1 VIYAGCD
8 LGILSAKVAI
18 IENNDILAFEILP
31 YKNLPKQAAVE
42 VMDKALAKACL
53 SEEQID
59 YCLSTGFGKKAVPY
73 ADDNAPDVMCLH
85 RAVRKLNPGIR
96 TVIDVGGHTFTAF
109 NIDDNG
115 RITESAITD
124 KCAAGTGKFI
134 EVMAKALEMPLEELS
149 EASLSSNNPLR
160 ITSQCVILAESDVIS
175 YVNDGCDPFDIFAGI
190 ASTVAAKIV
199 GLVRR
204 ISVNEEVAMVG
215 GVAKNSSVVKDFEKD
230 LGLKLADLAGVDPQ
244 VIGAFGAA
252 LMAKED
258 HPAS

>member
-1 VIYAGCD
+1 MIYAGCD

-18 IENNDILAFEILP
+18 VENGDILAFEILP
-31 YKNLPKQAAVE
+31 YRSLPKQAAVE
-42 VMDKALAKACL
+42 AMERALDKAGISAK
-53 SEEQID
+53 QVD

-73 ADDNAPDVMCLH
+73 TDDIAPDVMCLH
-85 RAVRKLNPGIR
+85 RAVRKLNPRVR

-175 YVNDGCDPFDIFAGI
+175 YVNDGYDPYDIFAGI
-190 ASTVAAKIV
+190 ALTVADKIA
-199 GLVRR
+199 GLIRR
-204 ISVNEEVAMVG
+204 VSVNEEVAMVG
-215 GVAKNSSVVKDFEKD
+215 GVAKNSIVVRDFEGV
-230 LGLKLADLAGVDPQ
+230 LGLKLADLVGVDPQ
-244 VIGAFGAA
+244 IIGAFGAA
-252 LMAKED
+252 LMAEEER
-258 HPAS
+258 PAS

>member
-1 VIYAGCD
+1 M
-8 LGILSAKVAI
+8 GILSAKVAI

-31 YKNLPKQAAVE
+31 YKNLPKQAAVD
-42 VMDKALAKACL
+42 VMDKALARAGL

-73 ADDNAPDVMCLH
+73 ADEIIPDVMCLH
-85 RAVRKLNPGIR
+85 RAVRELNPGIR
-96 TVIDVGGHTFTAF
+96 TVIDVGGHSFTAF
-109 NIDDNG
+109 NIDHAG
-115 RITESAITD
+115 RISPEAITD
-124 KCAAGTGKFI
+124 ECAAGKGKFI
-134 EVMAKALEMPLEELS
+134 EVMAKALEMPVDELS
-149 EASLSSNNPLR
+149 QASLASTSPLR

-175 YVNDGCDPFDIFAGI
+175 YVNDGYDPFDIFAGI
-190 ASTVAAKIV
+190 TSTVAAKIV